1 MAELSMFMGESK
13 MYNHK
18 IVNTETG
25 EEIIQPLSESEAAQ
39 IDANFEETKKEL
51 AASKAQAKAKATQ
64 KAALLD
70 RLGITED
77 EAKLLL
83 S

>member
-1 MAELSMFMGESK
+1 MTI
-13 MYNHK
+13 N
-18 IVNTETG
+18 I
-25 EEIIQPLSESEAAQ
+25 Q
-39 IDANFEETKKEL
+39 IDDLIREATASEIEAIKFRQNEAETE
-51 AASKAQAKAKATQ
+51 KAEAKAKATQ

>member
-1 MAELSMFMGESK
+1 MTKPQIKEYNCETNQELIRNATSAEIAQMELDVANYVAS
-13 MYNHK
+13 
-18 IVNTETG
+18 
-25 EEIIQPLSESEAAQ
+25 QAEA
-39 IDANFEETKKEL
+39 E
-51 AASKAQAKAKATQ
+51 AKATQ

-83 S
+83 A

>member
-18 IVNTETG
+18 IVNTITG
-25 EEIIQPLSESEAAQ
+25 EEVIEPLSELEAAQ
-39 IDANFEETKKEL
+39 IEANFQESKKEL
-51 AASKAQAKAKATQ
+51 AAAKAEAKERAAE

>member
-1 MAELSMFMGESK
+1 MAAQFMFMEASK

-25 EEIIQPLSESEAAQ
+25 QEIIQPLSDLEAAQ
-39 IDANFEETKKEL
+39 IDANLEESKKEL
-51 AASKAQAKAKATQ
+51 AQIKAEGEAKAIE

-70 RLGITED
+70 RLGLTAD

>member
-1 MAELSMFMGESK
+1 

-18 IVNTETG
+18 IVNTITG
-25 EEIIQPLSESEAAQ
+25 EETITELSKAEIKVIEANIAQ
-39 IDANFEETKKEL
+39 NKIDAAEAE
-51 AASKAQAKAKATQ
+51 AKAAA
-64 KAALLD
+64 KAALLE

>member
-1 MAELSMFMGESK
+1 MSLEKAILKLRPNSEFRFENNDYATIEWFVLNGDAPTQAEIDDAIEQV
-13 MYNHK
+13 K
-18 IVNTETG
+18 ID
-25 EEIIQPLSESEAAQ
+25 EIAEAEAR
-39 IDANFEETKKEL
+39 
-51 AASKAQAKAKATQ
+51 AQA

-83 S
+83 A